1 MTAAGVGRG
10 LYAVPR
16 EVAGGRLAFAGT
28 PELGLE
34 LGAHGLG
41 QRTARSESASAR
53 AINGERP
60 CVGVLG
66 IVEQRV
72 RRPVLDHCAQTARRL
87 LRSALEYVGEKAATY
102 TETDH
107 AATGRDALLESLTAE
122 IQDDS
127 EIRENNAA
135 WGEFRDLAVF
145 DRSLGPTLFRATERW
160 IDDISR
166 LIRRGQEDGSIASDL
181 SAESAGHQL
190 TALTEGLSTRWLAGF
205 LTTKQA
211 RAELRQNIERCLG
224 PPPAFDERP
233 SPSRDARD

>member
-1 MTAAGVGRG
+1 
-10 LYAVPR
+10 
-16 EVAGGRLAFAGT
+16 
-28 PELGLE
+28 
-34 LGAHGLG
+34 
-41 QRTARSESASAR
+41 
-53 AINGERP
+53 
-60 CVGVLG
+60 LG

-145 DRSLGPTLFRATERW
+145 DRSLRPTRHREVDRRHFSAHPTRPRGWLDRVRFVRRVGRSPIDRAH
-160 IDDISR
+160 
-166 LIRRGQEDGSIASDL
+166 RGIEHSVVG
-181 SAESAGHQL
+181 
-190 TALTEGLSTRWLAGF
+190 GF
-205 LTTKQA
+205 
-211 RAELRQNIERCLG
+211 
-224 PPPAFDERP
+224 PHD
-233 SPSRDARD
+233 

>member
-135 WGEFRDLAVF
+135 WGETW
-145 DRSLGPTLFRATERW
+145 RSSTGPCGPRATERW